1 MKLHPIF
8 SKTYGIWWGAMALVG
23 FLKYYFFGIPSK
35 IGYENHGIIFATL
48 GAMFAG
54 LVFGSVLYLVYRLFW
69 KKWDNKIFI
78 ILITV
83 MWFIILVAPSPKQKE
98 SKTDFGNNVEF
109 KNYTSLVLMLDAN
122 HYYHSMEN
130 NFRVQIPE
138 EWSLLKGQALGI
150 EFNAVSPDQTGMFS
164 IQIANLKKDEIN
176 IDNVPSNFFLDAL
189 KSDRVKEMKIL
200 SNDMTTIANQKTK
213 HHSLTF
219 SYNHLNENI
228 GYILD
233 SYIFIYKNKAY
244 HLICKEKGE
253 NGKIHSKEFGN
264 ILASFMLEN
273 YE

>member
-1 MKLHPIF
+1 
-8 SKTYGIWWGAMALVG
+8 
-23 FLKYYFFGIPSK
+23 
-35 IGYENHGIIFATL
+35 
-48 GAMFAG
+48 
-54 LVFGSVLYLVYRLFW
+54 
-69 KKWDNKIFI
+69 
-78 ILITV
+78 